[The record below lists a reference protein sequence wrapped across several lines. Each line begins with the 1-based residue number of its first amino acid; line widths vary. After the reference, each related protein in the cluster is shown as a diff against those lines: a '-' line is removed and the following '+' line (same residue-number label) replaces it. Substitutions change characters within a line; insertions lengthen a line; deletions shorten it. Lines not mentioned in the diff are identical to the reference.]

1 MIIGE
6 FHLTTKKQNDK
17 QMKNRIFTFIKE
29 FRAFVGKPIVKK
41 MSLLII
47 GFTSTVWFLVR
58 VIPKPSR
65 ATYPC
70 MQAAAPM
77 MSGFVV
83 WLLALFGTSFAFKK
97 ARQRWLESRYFVA
110 GIF

>member
-1 MIIGE
+1 MK
-6 FHLTTKKQNDK
+6 TK
-17 QMKNRIFTFIKE
+17 FITLISWLKE
-29 FRAFVGKPIVKK
+29 LVGKPVVKK
-41 MSLLII
+41 MSLLFI

-70 MQAAAPM
+70 MQAAAQM

-110 GIF
+110 GLFVVAGSVALFAMMSK